1 MPGFVARID
10 MNEHKHEKVN
20 SKATEEENSSMT
32 LLVALLVICNEVI
45 TIRQN
50 PKRFADA
57 DKICWDVFLIIS

>member
-1 MPGFVARID
+1 MAGFVARMD

-32 LLVALLVICNEVI
+32 LVVALLVICSEVI
-45 TIRQN
+45 KTRQN
-50 PKRFADA
+50 PKRLADA